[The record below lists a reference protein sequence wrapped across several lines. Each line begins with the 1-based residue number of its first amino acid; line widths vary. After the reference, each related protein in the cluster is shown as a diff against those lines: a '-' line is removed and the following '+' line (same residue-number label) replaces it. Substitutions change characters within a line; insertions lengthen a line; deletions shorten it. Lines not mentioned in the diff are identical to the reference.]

1 MSLKCN
7 ELEKENGTY
16 QDTYAWILYQL
27 GEHEKAKEWIQ
38 KSLTNGS
45 DSSAVVVEH
54 YGDILYQ
61 LGETENA
68 IIQWKKAQEL
78 GGASNFLNQKIEER
92 KLYE

>member
-1 MSLKCN
+1 M
-7 ELEKENGTY
+7 KENLY
-16 QDTYAWILYQL
+16 QVLIAVGILYQL
-27 GEHEKAKEWIQ
+27 REYEKAKEWIQ
-38 KSLTNGS
+38 KSLANGS

-61 LGETENA
+61 LGEIENA

-78 GGASNFLNQKIEER
+78 GEASNFLNQKIEEG